1 MDQQTAHYMTVAMQE
16 AMYNRRP
23 FSMHFT
29 GGSFKRGWW
38 AMNQG
43 MARRIK

>member
-1 MDQQTAHYMTVAMQE
+1 MKEQIKAAMDE
-16 AMYNRRP
+16 AMADRRA

-29 GGSFKRGWW
+29 GGSMRSGWW